1 MTPKITLIS
10 HSDHPDTDAAVRWLL
25 AQESPAVQVILLQ
38 GPADNIGYRFGQ
50 VLPHVKGELFC
61 WLEPGCEIQHPQWL
75 DYLYEIWRNAQV
87 DLLGVRGM
95 AEISM
100 HTLQAQQGHEAVQ
113 LSRVIGGTR
122 MSSPNSQELHVEPVL
137 ALGPGMLMGAVQ
149 TMLPWV
155 DGAGSL
161 LQANNVITFTLQSRL
176 FGGMR
181 LGVAQNFPLHEK
193 VPPVDWA
200 TYDQLKSVAGFLP
213 LSRQGF
219 ETWHRNLTAL
229 SDVQPEIVSWL
240 AEASARSRWAR
251 FDARGDARLLL
262 RGGALDAIVTDVY
275 IQAREG
281 DTWWMLGSGTG
292 KAIEEALSIPDT
304 CLQVLEPEAALV
316 CHLLSRYDW
325 SHAIRQRRLRL
336 HAWDANHPLWKQLSA
351 RRLLAH
357 FQSELEQFDRPVY
370 FTTGG
375 SFYLNEQLLK
385 DIERGLHRVWM
396 RMRECAHWRS
406 THQQHYDVTVVSPQ
420 CAIFKDLAEC
430 FHRMGFNTRLLNVS
444 DGSIPLSWQKD
455 SQHALNLLQHGS
467 ALTVFRNRTLL
478 ESDNW
483 LEPMPIS
490 PPENDT
496 WVSWWWD
503 VPNIA
508 TQIEQTILSQSS
520 PALGFARD
528 MLGCL
533 PDGSEWLPPAARMQF
548 CVPEL
553 APEQKRY
560 DVSFVGQSRWNLV
573 RTQLAI
579 LRALVPDYVPSGQA
593 LCENWRWQ
601 GSAIALHEQL
611 QRDEPWMALAVDRLA
626 QGAPAKAYYLE
637 YVWRMVLTGVFRMAA
652 IEMLIREGIPVSVFG
667 DGEWLVSG
675 IVPEKHFAGPVQVT
689 DLTSLYRDSRIN
701 LNLNFMQVSSTV
713 NPKVLDISACNG
725 MVLTDYRYELDEL
738 FPYPHQR
745 PASFDSLESLPERV
759 RQLLG
764 EDTRMM
770 GARCGEWV
778 RARHTMQHRAAWLAD
793 RYQLRSRM
801 QR

>member
-10 HSDHPDTDAAVRWLL
+10 RSDHPENDASVRWLL

-38 GPADNIGYRFGQ
+38 GPADNIGYQFGQ
-50 VLPHVKGELFC
+50 VLPHVKGQLFC
-61 WLEPGCEIQHPQWL
+61 WLEPGSEIQHPQWL
-75 DYLYEIWRNAQV
+75 HYLYDIWCNAKV

-100 HTLQAQQGHEAVQ
+100 HTLQAQRGHEAVQ
-113 LSRVIGGTR
+113 LSRVIGGSR
-122 MSSPNSQELHVEPVL
+122 LNSPGSKESHIEPVL
-137 ALGPGMLMGAVQ
+137 ALGPGMLMGEVR
-149 TMLPWV
+149 TLLPWV
-155 DGAGSL
+155 EGAGSL

-176 FGGMR
+176 FAGLR
-181 LGVAQNFPLHEK
+181 LGVAQNFPLYEK
-193 VPPVDWA
+193 APPQDWA

-219 ETWHRNLTAL
+219 EIWHRNLSAL
-229 SDVQPEIVSWL
+229 SAVQPEIISWL
-240 AEASARSRWAR
+240 AEESARSRWAR
-251 FDARGDARLLL
+251 FDARGKDRMLL
-262 RGGALDAIVTDVY
+262 RGGAVDAIVPDVFVN
-275 IQAREG
+275 ARDG
-281 DTWWMLGSGTG
+281 DTWWMLGAGTG
-292 KAIEEALSIPDT
+292 KAIDDALSQGDT
-304 CLQVLEPEAALV
+304 CLQIVEPEAALL

-325 SHAIRQRRLRL
+325 SNALRERRLRL
-336 HAWDANHPLWKQLSA
+336 HAWDVKHPLWKQLSA
-351 RRLLAH
+351 RRVLAQ
-357 FQSELEQFDRPVY
+357 FQSELEASSRPVY

-375 SFYLNEQLLK
+375 SFYLNEVMLK

-396 RMRECAHWRS
+396 RMRECMHWKDTRR
-406 THQQHYDVTVVSPQ
+406 QAFDVTVVSPQ

-430 FHRMGFNTRLLNVS
+430 FHSMGFNTRLLSVS
-444 DGSIPLSWQKD
+444 DGSVPLSWQKD
-455 SQHALNLLQHGS
+455 SQHALDLLQNGS
-467 ALTVFRNRTLL
+467 ALTIFRNRTLL

-490 PPENDT
+490 PHERDR

-508 TQIEQTILSQSS
+508 TQVEQVITSQSA
-520 PALGFARD
+520 PALGFAQD

-533 PDGSEWLPPAARMQF
+533 PPGSEWLPPAARMQF
-548 CVPEL
+548 CVQEP
-553 APEQKRY
+553 APESKRY

-579 LRALVPDYVPSGQA
+579 LRALAPDYIPSGQT

-611 QRDEPWMALAVDRLA
+611 KQDEPWMEQAIDRLA
-626 QGAPAKAYYLE
+626 HGAPAKAYYLE
-637 YVWRMVLTGVFRMAA
+637 YVWRMVVTGVFRMAA
-652 IEMLIREGIPVSVFG
+652 IEMLIRENVPVSVFG
-667 DGEWLVSG
+667 DGEWLISG
-675 IVPEKHFAGPVQVT
+675 IVPEKHFAGSLPAA

-725 MVLTDYRYELDEL
+725 TVLTDYRQELDVL
-738 FPYPHQR
+738 FPSPEQR
-745 PASFDSLESLPERV
+745 PASFDSLEALPERV
-759 RQLLG
+759 RQLLQQ
-764 EDTRMM
+764 DTCLL

-778 RARHTMQHRAAWLAD
+778 RSRHTMQDRAAWLAD
-793 RYQLRSRM
+793 RYQLRSRL
-801 QR
+801 